1 MHYKNDL
8 SHRLLHFSADVI
20 KFSRNL
26 PKSQEFEII
35 KYQLIKSAT
44 SVGANYQ
51 ESQSASSLADFRNK
65 IRISL
70 KEISETSYWIQLVK
84 LIQEKSNNNSN
95 VIPILQESKELE
107 KILGRINQKIRKKQ
121 YIKH

>member
-20 KFSRNL
+20 KFSMNL

-84 LIQEKSNNNSN
+84 LIQEKSTKNFNT
-95 VIPILQESKELE
+95 IPILRESKELE
-107 KILGRINQKIRKKQ
+107 KILGRINQTIRKKRN
-121 YIKH
+121 IKH

>member
-1 MHYKNDL
+1 MHYKNNL

-20 KFSRNL
+20 QFSKNL
-26 PKSQEFEII
+26 PRSQEFEII

-84 LIQEKSNNNSN
+84 LIQEKSNNNLN
-95 VIPILQESKELE
+95 AIPILQESKELE

-121 YIKH
+121 NIKH

>member
-8 SHRLLHFSADVI
+8 CNRLLHFSANVI
-20 KFSRNL
+20 ELSRSL
-26 PKSQEFEII
+26 PKSQEFDII

-70 KEISETSYWIQLVK
+70 KEISETSYWIQLLN
-84 LIQEKSNNNSN
+84 LIQEKSTKNLNT
-95 VIPILQESKELE
+95 IPILQESRELE
-107 KILGRINQKIRKKQ
+107 KILGRINQKVREKQ
-121 YIKH
+121 NIKH

>member
-20 KFSRNL
+20 QLSKNF
-26 PKSQEFEII
+26 PKSQEFKII
-35 KYQLIKSAT
+35 KSQLIKSAT

-84 LIQEKSNNNSN
+84 LIQEKSNNNLN
-95 VIPILQESKELE
+95 AIPILQESKELE

-121 YIKH
+121 NIKH

>member
-1 MHYKNDL
+1 MWA
-8 SHRLLHFSADVI
+8 R
-20 KFSRNL
+20 FSRNL
-26 PKSQEFEII
+26 PESQEFEII

-84 LIQEKSNNNSN
+84 LIQEKSNNNLN
-95 VIPILQESKELE
+95 EIPILQESKELE

-121 YIKH
+121 NIKH

>member
-8 SHRLLHFSADVI
+8 CHRLLYFSADVI
-20 KFSRNL
+20 QFSRNL

-51 ESQSASSLADFRNK
+51 ESQSASSTADFKNK

-84 LIQEKSNNNSN
+84 LIQEKSAKNPNT
-95 VIPILQESKELE
+95 IPILQESKELE
-107 KILGRINQKIRKKQ
+107 KILGRINQTIRKKRN
-121 YIKH
+121 IKH

>member
-20 KFSRNL
+20 QMSKSL

-84 LIQEKSNNNSN
+84 LIQEKSNNNLN
-95 VIPILQESKELE
+95 AIPILQESKELE

-121 YIKH
+121 NIKH